1 MPGRLYEK
9 KGPTKVAYLREERD
23 GGVPQSFARLDLF
36 LKERRVE
43 LGDFLADTTEVA
55 ASEGRQA
62 VVEPMDIDE
71 VEDEEASD
79 GEQGP
84 DGYLDESIDEDI
96 SDLDVDEQE

>member
-1 MPGRLYEK
+1 
-9 KGPTKVAYLREERD
+9 
-23 GGVPQSFARLDLF
+23 
-36 LKERRVE
+36 LKERKVE

-84 DGYLDESIDEDI
+84 LVEKVSQFSFSSIAGRR
-96 SDLDVDEQE
+96 